1 MKLELQTA
9 GGSRATLLP
18 ERGGLLSSLSIKSP
32 DGMTR
37 DMLWLSPHCDPRE
50 SGWPAGGMPL
60 MFPFA
65 GRVFHGL
72 TPFQYELAGKIW
84 QMPLHGFAY
93 AHKWRVIAV
102 DDRTAVLSLHTS
114 DASRQLFPFDFEV
127 KVTYRLNDTS
137 MFVEA
142 EVTCH
147 GAHSQLAPRMPIA
160 IGWHPYFNLPTIN
173 GTVDATARLLTSA
186 QIQFPVTAVGG
197 AGKPRTFPD
206 PTSHDHQVL
215 QAAHL
220 SNLILGDLESDHA
233 LIEFPASGYSIDLG
247 WDQSYRYLVLWTQ
260 SGQGFH
266 CVEPWM
272 GLPDALNNGAG
283 LRWLAPS
290 ESHRSW
296 VKVSVV

>member
-18 ERGGLLSSLSIKSP
+18 ERGGLLSSLALKSA
-32 DGMTR
+32 DGMSR
-37 DMLWLSPHCDPRE
+37 DVLWLSHQFDLRE

-93 AHKWRVIAV
+93 AHKWRVVAA

-114 DASRQLFPFDFEV
+114 DASRQLFPFDFDLKV
-127 KVTYRLNDTS
+127 KYTLNDTS
-137 MFVEA
+137 LLIDT
-142 EVTCH
+142 EVSCL
-147 GAHSQLAPRMPIA
+147 GAHSPLAPRMPMA
-160 IGWHPYFNLPTIN
+160 LGWHPYFYLPKWQ
-173 GTVDATARLLTSA
+173 GSVDATARLQTSA
-186 QIQFPVTAVGG
+186 QIQLPVTAIGG
-197 AGKPRTFPD
+197 AGKPTAFPGSSL
-206 PTSHDHQVL
+206 PDHQVL
-215 QAAHL
+215 HQAHL
-220 SNLILGDLESDHA
+220 SNLILGDLKSDQA
-233 LIEFPASGYSIDLG
+233 LVEFPASGYAIALG
-247 WDQSYRYLVLWTQ
+247 WDPSYRYLVLWTQ
-260 SGQGFH
+260 SGQEFH

-290 ESHRSW
+290 ESHRSR
-296 VKVSVV
+296 VTIGIL